1 MSRKVIRIRELA
13 TVPATS
19 TKPARQG
26 LLAVSPATI
35 WRWVR
40 EGRFPKP
47 IKLGKS
53 VTVWDVAEVDAFIAR
68 QAQGSDE

>member
-13 TVPATS
+13 TVPAS
-19 TKPARQG
+19 ANNPAREG
-26 LLAVSPATI
+26 LLSVSPATI

-47 IKLGKS
+47 FKLGKS
-53 VTVWDVAEVDAFIAR
+53 VTVWDAADIDAFIASR
-68 QAQGSDE
+68 AKEDE